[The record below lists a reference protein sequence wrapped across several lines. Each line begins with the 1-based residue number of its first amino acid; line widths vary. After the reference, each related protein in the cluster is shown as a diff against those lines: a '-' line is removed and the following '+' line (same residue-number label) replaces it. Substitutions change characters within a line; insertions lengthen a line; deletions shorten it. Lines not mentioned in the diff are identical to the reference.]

1 MTARAL
7 LRFTVVVWLAATA
20 SAQQLPDRSAA
31 PKPGPLPE
39 FTPPAVERRTLS
51 NGLPVWIV
59 ERHKVPVVQVSL
71 VIKAGAFADPANK
84 AGAASLTADMLDEGA
99 GSRGALEIAD
109 AVDYLGAQL
118 SSGSSFDYST
128 VDLFVPVARLP
139 EALAIM
145 ADVALRPTFP
155 DKELQRVRDER
166 LAALVQ
172 VEDDPEALIAIAFPR
187 LVFGAHRYGAPAGG
201 TASAVKSLTADDLRA
216 FHQRFYVPTQSA
228 LIVAGDTTAT
238 AVLPQLES
246 AFGGWK
252 GAAAPA
258 AALSAPTPAT
268 ARQVYLIDKPG
279 AAQSQIA
286 IGGVGVPRSTPDYF
300 AIRVMNTVLGGAFT
314 SRLNSNLREEHG
326 YAYGASSSF
335 AMRLSAGPFIASA
348 GVQTDKTADALRE
361 FFKEL
366 DGIQK
371 PIPHDE
377 LARARNYLAHQL
389 PLGFETTGSVA
400 SSLVAAFIYDLPA
413 DFFATYRQRVLAVTA
428 DEAQRAANRHIQMDK
443 LTVVIVG
450 DRKAIE
456 AGVRALNLGP
466 LKIVTPGELG
476 ILQ

>member
-1 MTARAL
+1 MTGLRVAVVAWLTATVSAL
-7 LRFTVVVWLAATA
+7 
-20 SAQQLPDRSAA
+20 QLPDRSAA
-31 PKPGPLPE
+31 PKPGPLPA

-51 NGLPVWIV
+51 NGVPVWIV
-59 ERHKVPVVQVSL
+59 ELHKVPVVEVSL
-71 VIKAGAFADPANK
+71 VIKTGASADPANK

-109 AVDYLGAQL
+109 AVDHLGADL
-118 SSGSSFDYST
+118 SSGSSFDSSS
-128 VDLFVPVARLP
+128 VDLHVPVARLP

-155 DKELQRVRDER
+155 DQELQRVRDER
-166 LAALVQ
+166 VAALLQ
-172 VEDDPEALIAIAFPR
+172 AEDDPEALIAIAFPR
-187 LVFGAHRYGAPAGG
+187 LVYGSAHRYGAPAGG
-201 TASAVKSLTADDLRA
+201 TAAALKSLTADDLRA
-216 FHQRFYVPTQSA
+216 FHRRFYVPAQSA

-246 AFGGWK
+246 AFGAWK

-258 AALSAPTPAT
+258 AALPAPAPAK

-286 IGGVGVPRSTPDYF
+286 IGGIGVPRSTPDYF

-314 SRLNSNLREEHG
+314 SRLNSNLREQHG
-326 YAYGASSSF
+326 YAYGASSNF
-335 AMRLSAGPFIASA
+335 AMRLAAGPFVASA

-366 DGIQK
+366 DGIHQ
-371 PIPHDE
+371 PIPQDE
-377 LARARNYLAHQL
+377 LAKARNYMALQL

-400 SSLVAAFIYDLPA
+400 SSLVAAFVYDLPA
-413 DFFATYRQRVLAVTA
+413 DYFSTYIQRVLAVTA
-428 DEAQRAANRHIQMDK
+428 DEAKRAADRYIQTDK

-456 AGVRALNLGP
+456 SGVRALNLGP
-466 LKIVTPGELG
+466 LRIATSRELG
-476 ILQ
+476 VLE